1 MTTPHQLS
9 RQDARRVAVRAQL
22 LDADRPGDLF
32 EVVRHLGLVQN
43 DPTAAVAPSA
53 DLVLWCRL
61 GQGYD
66 AAELRDAI
74 DTQAL
79 LELDGMIRP
88 PEDLALYRAEMAAW
102 PGSGRLKEW
111 QHDIAAWVH
120 DNDACRLDILELL
133 RSDGPLPLRALP
145 DTTVRPWRSSGWTNN
160 RNVEKLLGFMVQ
172 RGEVAASGR
181 EGRER
186 LWDLAERIYP
196 DDPAPDEDEARRLR
210 DCKRLRAL
218 GVARGRAPAAPAEPN
233 DVGEAG
239 EPAVVEGV
247 KGTWRVDPTYL
258 DGLGSPDGFIGR
270 AALLSPLDRL
280 VYDRRRM
287 EELFEFDYQL
297 EMYKPVSKRRW
308 GYWAMPILHGDQLVG
323 KLDATSDRKGGVLVV
338 DAVHED
344 GPWTKRMRA
353 DVRREIEDL
362 ARWLDLELVEA
373 G

>member
-1 MTTPHQLS
+1 VTSPHQLS

-43 DPTAAVAPSA
+43 DPTAAVARSA
-53 DLVLWCRL
+53 DLVLWSRL
-61 GQGYD
+61 GDGYD
-66 AAELRDAI
+66 PGELRDAI

-88 PEDLALYRAEMAAW
+88 PEDLALHRAEMAAW
-102 PGSGRLKEW
+102 PGTGELKPW
-111 QHDIAAWVH
+111 QHEIAEWVH
-120 DNDACRLDILELL
+120 DNDACRLEILELL

-145 DTTVRPWRSSGWTNN
+145 DSTARPWRSSGWTNN

-186 LWDLAERIYP
+186 LWDLAERVYP
-196 DDPAPDEDEARRLR
+196 DDPVPPADEARRER
-210 DCKRLRAL
+210 DRRRLRAL
-218 GVARGRAPAAPAEPN
+218 GIARGRAPVAPGEPN

-247 KGTWRVDPTYL
+247 KGTWRVDPAYL
-258 DGLGSPDGFIGR
+258 DGGGFTGR

-280 VYDRRRM
+280 VYDRRRIA
-287 EELFEFDYQL
+287 ELFEYDYQL
-297 EMYKPVSKRRW
+297 EMYKPVDQRRW
-308 GYWAMPILHGDQLVG
+308 GYWAMPILHGDRLVG
-323 KLDATSDRKGGVLVV
+323 KLDATADLAGGVLRVA
-338 DAVHED
+338 AVHED
-344 GPWTKRMRA
+344 SPFPAALRKAVDREVA
-353 DVRREIEDL
+353 DLAAWLGLTVRR
-362 ARWLDLELVEA
+362 
-373 G
+373 

>member
-1 MTTPHQLS
+1 VTSPHQLS
-9 RQDARRVAVRAQL
+9 RQDARRIAVRAQL
-22 LDADRPGDLF
+22 LGADRPSDLF

-61 GQGYD
+61 GAGYD
-66 AAELRDAI
+66 PGELRDAI

-88 PEDLALYRAEMAAW
+88 PEDLALHRAEMAAW
-102 PGSGRLKEW
+102 PGSGEHKPW
-111 QHDIAAWVH
+111 QHEIAAWVR
-120 DNDACRLDILELL
+120 DNDACRLEILELL
-133 RSDGPLPLRALP
+133 RADGPLPLRALP
-145 DTTVRPWRSSGWTNN
+145 DSTVRPWRSSGWTNN

-181 EGRER
+181 DGRER

-196 DDPAPDEDEARRLR
+196 DDPVPPEDDARRER
-210 DCKRLRAL
+210 DRRRLRAL
-218 GVARGRAPAAPAEPN
+218 GIARGRAPVTPGEPN
-233 DVGEAG
+233 HVGEAG
-239 EPAVVEGV
+239 EPAVIEGV
-247 KGTWRVDPTYL
+247 KGTWRVDPAYL
-258 DGLGSPDGFIGR
+258 DGAPFGGR

-297 EMYKPVSKRRW
+297 EMYKPVAKRRW
-308 GYWAMPILHGDQLVG
+308 GYWAMPILHGDRLVG

-344 GPWTKRMRA
+344 GTWTASVRA
-353 DVRREIEDL
+353 DVRRELDAL
-362 ARWLDLELVEA
+362 ARWLDLALVEA